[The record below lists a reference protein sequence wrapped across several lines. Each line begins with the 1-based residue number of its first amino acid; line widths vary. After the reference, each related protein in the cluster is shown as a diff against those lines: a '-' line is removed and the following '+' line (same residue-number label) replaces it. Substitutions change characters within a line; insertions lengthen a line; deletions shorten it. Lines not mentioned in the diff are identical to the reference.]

1 MPEKE
6 RKTWKTIKEYDQQGV
21 GHDDAAQYWVDAAR
35 DLGLANNPPHDIPG
49 AWGVTFRR
57 DPASPS
63 PADQIDVD
71 LGENAQWG
79 KNYLVKPAD
88 RGLCTDYVLL
98 LLCQVRPCRF
108 RKSDRR
114 AGPGSRGRDR
124 AMGFPGLACMH
135 CSNKN
140 SLGRYFPVSAKN
152 LTDNTANSLQAHISS
167 CSRCPENIQASLAY
181 LSHRSILQKAELSGS
196 WKKAFFKK
204 VWDRLHVDRTWTAIE
219 EEDERGAN
227 EEEEGSVDSNEL
239 DTHHDEE
246 DTSNDAEKDAE
257 DEDHE
262 DDEGNDDSSENANLG
277 DQMNALIKAAAIWL
291 TEQDEAQDAARQ
303 GKSSKGRSLPSKRRD
318 RETASSTGS
327 TRGGRGATSL
337 PTSSKRRRTGN

>member
-1 MPEKE
+1 M
-6 RKTWKTIKEYDQQGV
+6 
-21 GHDDAAQYWVDAAR
+21 
-35 DLGLANNPPHDIPG
+35 
-49 AWGVTFRR
+49 
-57 DPASPS
+57 
-63 PADQIDVD
+63 
-71 LGENAQWG
+71 
-79 KNYLVKPAD
+79 VKPAD

-135 CSNKN
+135 CSKNRN

-167 CSRCPENIQASLAY
+167 CSRCPETIQASLAY

-219 EEDERGAN
+219 D
-227 EEEEGSVDSNEL
+227 EEEADDDDGEEVDADSVDAS
-239 DTHHDEE
+239 DEI
-246 DTSNDAEKDAE
+246 
-257 DEDHE
+257 
-262 DDEGNDDSSENANLG
+262 EN
-277 DQMNALIKAAAIWL
+277 
-291 TEQDEAQDAARQ
+291 
-303 GKSSKGRSLPSKRRD
+303 
-318 RETASSTGS
+318 
-327 TRGGRGATSL
+327 
-337 PTSSKRRRTGN
+337 